1 MKKLLNHHTLL
12 AIIWMAC
19 TFNVIHAQTTVSG
32 LASYRGDSLSPLV
45 GISILLYDSDKLLLE
60 TTQTDNSGN
69 YEFTDLPQGV
79 YSLTGSST
87 LPPGEINIIDALM
100 VADHIEGVRLLEGLA
115 LLAAD
120 VDGDGEITW
129 ADYDYI
135 LIDHLVYGYP
145 FPVGDWVFE
154 QIEFT
159 IDSSSG
165 SSIVHDVEGGSTA
178 DVKDKDKP
186 DEMKSASHDYKPLMV
201 STFDKEIF
209 LDIHANNVFD
219 MTGFLI
225 GLTIPAELFEIIE
238 VSCSM
243 PDYGYGLFDDRIII
257 SAAAKAKKPVLFQT
271 GDMLVQ
277 IKIKPKQQIAN
288 IDNINFELTGNSHF
302 VNENL
307 KLFSPQLLVPSLN
320 FNIRSNSC
328 EALLAVWP
336 NPVVSQLNIKYNLE
350 EDAHTILSIYSLDG
364 KLHHTLVDQR
374 LTAGSYEALFNR
386 NGLPQGLYILR
397 LSLQGPIPSSVVRT
411 LLFTP
416 E

>member
-1 MKKLLNHHTLL
+1 
-12 AIIWMAC
+12 MAG
-19 TFNVIHAQTTVSG
+19 TFNVINAQTTVSG
-32 LASYRGDSLSPLV
+32 LASYRGDSLSPLA

-69 YEFTDLPQGV
+69 FEFTDLPHGV

-87 LPPGEINIIDALM
+87 LPPGEINIIDAIM
-100 VADHIEGVRLLEGLA
+100 VAEHIEGVRLLEGLA

-165 SSIVHDVEGGSTA
+165 SSIVHDVEGGSTG
-178 DVKDKDKP
+178 DVKGENGFDPLKNSMP
-186 DEMKSASHDYKPLMV
+186 FSFQSPLMV
-201 STFDKEIF
+201 DKYCQKIT
-209 LDIHANNVFD
+209 LAINANESFE
-219 MTGFLI
+219 MGGFLI
-225 GLTIPAELFEIIE
+225 GLTIRTDLFEVVDI
-238 VSCSM
+238 SCAIPGS
-243 PDYGYGLFDDRIII
+243 GYGLFDNQVII
-257 SAAAKAKKPVLFQT
+257 SAATKAKKPFVFQT
-271 GDMLVQ
+271 GDTLVK

-288 IDNINFELTGNSHF
+288 IDNIHFELTGNSHF
-302 VNENL
+302 VNGDL
-307 KLFSPQLLVPSLN
+307 KLFSPQLLLPFLN
-320 FNIRSNSC
+320 INNRGNNR
-328 EALLAVWP
+328 EALLAAWP
-336 NPVVSQLNIKYNLE
+336 NPVVSHLNIKYELE
-350 EDAHTILSIYSLDG
+350 KDAHTLLSIYSLDG
-364 KLHHTLVDQR
+364 KTHHTLVDQR

-386 NGLPQGLYILR
+386 NGMPQGLYILR
-397 LSLQGPIPSSVVRT
+397 LSIQGPAPTAVGRI
-411 LLFTP
+411 LLFAP